1 MNYIERFIERKIK
14 SLAWRYTN
22 LSEEFSYKNVE
33 KSISQYR
40 WIIMDQND
48 LVIYDTEK
56 DGYSGLNDYP
66 AVFETIELI
75 ASEKKK
81 YISNKK
87 IDGKPE
93 VIFTFEPQ
101 LRAIFPNQRLEDSC
115 LS

>member
-1 MNYIERFIERKIK
+1 MNYIERFVERNIK
-14 SLAWRYTN
+14 KLAWRYTN
-22 LSEEFSYKNVE
+22 LAEKISYKNVE
-33 KSISQYR
+33 KSIFQYR
-40 WIIMDQND
+40 WIIKDQND
-48 LVIYDTEK
+48 QVIYDTEK

-81 YISNKK
+81 HIQDKK

-101 LRAIFPNQRLEDSC
+101 LRAIFPNLQLENSY

>member
-14 SLAWRYTN
+14 RLAWRYTDS
-22 LSEEFSYKNVE
+22 SEKFSYKNVE
-33 KSISQYR
+33 KHISQYR
-40 WIIMDQND
+40 WIIKDQND

-66 AVFETIELI
+66 AVFEAIELI
-75 ASEKKK
+75 ISEKKK
-81 YISNKK
+81 YAHGKK

-93 VIFTFEPQ
+93 VIFTFDPQ
-101 LRAIFPNQRLEDSC
+101 LSAIFPSLHLENIC

>member
-14 SLAWRYTN
+14 RLAWRYTD
-22 LSEEFSYKNVE
+22 LSEKFSYKNVE
-33 KSISQYR
+33 NRISQYR
-40 WIIMDQND
+40 WIIKDQND
-48 LVIYDTEK
+48 IVIYDTEK

-66 AVFETIELI
+66 AVFEAIELI

-81 YISNKK
+81 YIRDKR

-101 LRAIFPNQRLEDSC
+101 LRAIFPYLQLENSC